1 MWNHGG
7 MTATPISWTD
17 LSPAPDLGLVVLD
30 MDGTLLRADGTVPQG
45 FWDLLPVMQDRGI
58 VVVPASGR
66 QHATLR
72 GMFGD
77 HGIGTYLAENGTVV
91 VHDDSVVAT
100 SPLSGETVRQCIAAV
115 RGTDRRLGLVVC
127 TPGVAYVENTEQEFL
142 DEAAKYYHS
151 LEQVDDLTAVD
162 GPVVKVAVFC
172 FGSAEDAAP
181 DLFTGEDAPAAEV
194 ARTDAVVISGANW
207 IDIMRADAN
216 KGAALR
222 DLQETLG
229 VSRADTAVFGDY
241 LNDLEMIGE
250 GDLSFAMANAHPG
263 ITAAANYTAPANTE
277 DGVVQ
282 VLQRLLGV

>member
-1 MWNHGG
+1 

-30 MDGTLLRADGTVPQG
+30 MDGTLLRADGTVPPG

-72 GMFGD
+72 GMFGG
-77 HGIGTYLAENGTVV
+77 HGIRTYLAENGTVV
-91 VHDDSVVAT
+91 VHDDRVVAT
-100 SPLSGETVRQCIAAV
+100 SPLSGTTVQQCISAV

-127 TPGVAYVENTEQEFL
+127 TPEVAYVENTEQEFL

-207 IDIMRADAN
+207 IDIMRSDAN

-282 VLQRLLGV
+282 VLRRLLGV

>member
-1 MWNHGG
+1 
-7 MTATPISWTD
+7 MTDTPIPWTD
-17 LSPAPDLGLVVLD
+17 LSPTPDLGLVVLD
-30 MDGTLLRADGTVPQG
+30 MDGTLLRPDGTVPPG

-72 GMFGD
+72 GMFGG
-77 HGIGTYLAENGTVV
+77 HGVRTYLAENGTVV
-91 VHDDSVVAT
+91 VHDDEVVAT
-100 SPLSGETVRQCIAAV
+100 SPLSGTTVQQCISAV

-127 TPGVAYVENTEQEFL
+127 TPEVAYVENTEQEFL
-142 DEAAKYYHS
+142 DEAAKYYRS

-162 GPVVKVAVFC
+162 DPVVKVAVFC

-222 DLQETLG
+222 DLQETLD

-282 VLQRLLGV
+282 VLRRLLGV